1 MAAKIPIAPT
11 MNLNDAEELIRQT
24 KVAATSGD
32 LFFTDWQVG
41 QSEKYYRPTSI
52 RSKSEPR
59 NILADL
65 YDQNIL
71 SEQKRELIKKNL
83 KLQRQK
89 FKDNQARK
97 SRRDNEFEQPT
108 YQFPLIDQDTTAL
121 LNE

>member
-1 MAAKIPIAPT
+1 
-11 MNLNDAEELIRQT
+11 MNANCL
-24 KVAATSGD
+24 
-32 LFFTDWQVG
+32 DWQIG
-41 QSEKYYRPTSI
+41 QSEKQIHPTSI

-65 YDQNIL
+65 YDQNVL
-71 SEQKRELIKKNL
+71 SEQKRHLIKKIL

-97 SRRDNEFEQPT
+97 SCRDNEFEQVT
-108 YQFPLIDQDTTAL
+108 YQFPQGLENTDDP